1 MTSSN
6 NLAGDQKTLTHAPT
20 PTEYLRSSFRRLDPN
35 DYPEVAAYSWEEI
48 YGDGDNMA
56 PGGLYLAAVMAR
68 SMNLKKGDIVL
79 DIGCGRGDS
88 SIFLAKHFGVT
99 VVCFDLWMSSKF
111 LSRKIASKGYRN
123 SVFPLDLD
131 AAQDLPF
138 PDDYFDAMFCMQ
150 ALHSFGADA
159 NVLRRLLRHLK
170 PGGRFV
176 VGGTCFN
183 EEPENGQLP
192 EVFSATDGWN
202 AEYDNYHSPS
212 WWKALFESTRLV
224 DAVDSRELPDGLVM
238 WEDDVL
244 CSGERAGWTDSW
256 YEKSK
261 WLIDQ
266 LIYSRDHRLSLTHYI
281 ADIQKKDWS
290 SRHGSYS
297 PRSTRSA

>member
-1 MTSSN
+1 MTSPQS
-6 NLAGDQKTLTHAPT
+6 LTGGQPILTRAANPI
-20 PTEYLRSSFRRLDPN
+20 EYVRSSFRRLDLS
-35 DYPEVAAYSWEEI
+35 DSPELTEYSRNEI
-48 YGDGDNMA
+48 YGGGDNMA

-68 SMNLKKGDIVL
+68 SMKLKKGDIVL

-150 ALHSFGADA
+150 ALHSFGSKAD
-159 NVLRRLLRHLK
+159 VLRSLLRHLK

-183 EEPENGQLP
+183 EEPRDGRLP
-192 EVFSATDGWN
+192 EVFSHTDGWN
-202 AEYDNYHSPS
+202 AEYENYHSPS
-212 WWKALFESTRLV
+212 WWKILFESTRLV
-224 DAVDSRELPDGLVM
+224 DVVDVRELSDGLVM

-244 CSGERAGWTDSW
+244 SSGERAGWTEDW
-256 YEKSK
+256 YNKSK

-266 LIYSRDHRLSLTHYI
+266 LVYSRDHRPSLTHYI
-281 ADIQKKDWS
+281 ANMQKKDWS
-290 SRHGSYS
+290 SRTKEGNV
-297 PRSTRSA
+297 

>member
-1 MTSSN
+1 MASAN
-6 NLAGDQKTLTHAPT
+6 KLVGDQRILTHAAT
-20 PTEYLRSSFRRLDPN
+20 PTEYVRSSFRRLDER
-35 DYPEVAAYSWEEI
+35 DYPEVAEYSRNEI
-48 YGDGDNMA
+48 YGGGDNMA

-79 DIGCGRGDS
+79 DIGCGRGES
-88 SIFLAKHFGVT
+88 SIFLAEHFGVK
-99 VVCFDLWMSSKF
+99 VVSFDLWVSSTY
-111 LSRKIASKGYRN
+111 LSRKFHRRGLRGV
-123 SVFPLDLD
+123 VFPVDLD
-131 AAQDLPF
+131 ASQPLPF

-159 NVLRRLLRHLK
+159 NVLRSLLRHLK

-183 EEPENGQLP
+183 EDPENGQLP

-202 AEYDNYHSPS
+202 TEYANYHSPS

-224 DAVDSRELPDGLVM
+224 DVVDSRELPDGLVM

-244 CSGERAGWTDSW
+244 YSGERAGWTDSW
-256 YEKSK
+256 YENSK

-266 LIYSRDHRLSLTHYI
+266 LVYSRDHRPSLTHYI
-281 ADIQKKDWS
+281 ANMQKKDWS
-290 SRHGSYS
+290 SRH
-297 PRSTRSA
+297 RSDTS